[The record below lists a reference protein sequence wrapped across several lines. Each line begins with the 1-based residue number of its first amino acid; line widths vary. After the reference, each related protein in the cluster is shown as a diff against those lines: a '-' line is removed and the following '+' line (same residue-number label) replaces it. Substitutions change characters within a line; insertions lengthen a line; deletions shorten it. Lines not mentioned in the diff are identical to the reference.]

1 MRDPFLA
8 APPVPRSRRALACAT
23 PAPRVGAERGRDPL
37 RICNSDIFRMGGRE
51 GGREAS
57 GMAGRPLPPSLPAL
71 RPVLL
76 RGDQWVIYLGH
87 LSPLGASRRTDAVP
101 KPFPLSC
108 YFFRGRR
115 RRNET
120 HSVATLIN
128 CPHSKWRDE
137 RKKKKASEGEVEA
150 RTTTTKS
157 SLIPANPQGVLA
169 SLEVF

>member
-1 MRDPFLA
+1 MCHTSAQGGCRERAGSA
-8 APPVPRSRRALACAT
+8 A
-23 PAPRVGAERGRDPL
+23 DMQL
-37 RICNSDIFRMGGRE
+37 RHFPEGRE
-51 GGREAS
+51 GGIRH
-57 GMAGRPLPPSLPAL
+57 GRPPSPSLPPFPFPAL
-71 RPVLL
+71 RLVLL

-87 LSPLGASRRTDAVP
+87 LSPLGASMRTDAVP

-108 YFFRGRR
+108 YFSRGRR

-137 RKKKKASEGEVEA
+137 RKKKKKASEGEVEA

-157 SLIPANPQGVLA
+157 SSIPANPQGVLA

>member
-1 MRDPFLA
+1 MCRTSAQGGCRERAGSA
-8 APPVPRSRRALACAT
+8 A
-23 PAPRVGAERGRDPL
+23 DMQL
-37 RICNSDIFRMGGRE
+37 RHFPDGRE
-51 GGREAS
+51 GGRHP
-57 GMAGRPLPPSLPAL
+57 AGQAAISLPAL
-71 RPVLL
+71 RLVLL

-87 LSPLGASRRTDAVP
+87 LSPLGASMRTDAVP

-137 RKKKKASEGEVEA
+137 REKKKASEGEVEA

-157 SLIPANPQGVLA
+157 SSIPANPQGVLA